1 MNALYERYLGPTWCE
16 ESIDSPVWD
25 NIDTI
30 PDEEM
35 WRPHQR
41 SKTSLIAFARKRLKA
56 QMQRRGTFHA
66 ELNWADEVLD
76 PEALTIGFARR
87 FATYKRGNLLFKD
100 PKRLIKILTDAD
112 KPVQIVFAGKAHP
125 RDTEG
130 KEIIRQIIHFANQY
144 NVRRRIVFLEDYDM
158 NLARYMVRGVDMW
171 LNTPRRPMEA
181 SGTSGMKAAFNGA
194 LNMSTFDGWWCEGY
208 RPDGGW
214 VIGAGEDYED
224 AAYQDMVESKAIYNM
239 LENEIVPLF
248 YKRSADGLPR
258 AWIQRMK
265 NSIKYITPRF
275 STYRMF
281 ADYMRK
287 FYVPAARRWHELNA
301 DEMQR
306 AKSLSQWNAK
316 LRQGWSNLSIRD
328 VQIRIAGTNGN
339 GKLKINNPCLKV
351 GQKLE
356 VRALVD
362 LGRLNAKDVSVELY
376 NGAVDMWGHI
386 PNGSTAAM
394 KHEQPGEGNG
404 EQWFATEL
412 PCERSGNMGMAVRIV
427 PKHSDLVSPWEP
439 GLILW
444 EGEVKK

>member
-1 MNALYERYLGPTWCE
+1 
-16 ESIDSPVWD
+16 
-25 NIDTI
+25 
-30 PDEEM
+30 
-35 WRPHQR
+35 
-41 SKTSLIAFARKRLKA
+41 
-56 QMQRRGTFHA
+56 
-66 ELNWADEVLD
+66 
-76 PEALTIGFARR
+76 
-87 FATYKRGNLLFKD
+87 
-100 PKRLIKILTDAD
+100 
-112 KPVQIVFAGKAHP
+112 
-125 RDTEG
+125 
-130 KEIIRQIIHFANQY
+130 
-144 NVRRRIVFLEDYDM
+144 M

-239 LENEIVPLF
+239 LENEIIPLF

-281 ADYMRK
+281 ADYMCK

-316 LRQGWSNLSIRD
+316 LRQGWSNLSIKD
-328 VQIRIAGTNGN
+328 VQVRIAGTNGN

-376 NGAVDMWGHI
+376 NGAVDTWGHI

-394 KHEQPGEGNG
+394 KHEQPGEGNDK
-404 EQWFATEL
+404 QWFVTEL

-444 EGEVKK
+444 EGEIKK